1 MRLMRNRKSKEMVA
15 VKYVEREA
23 GAGLSKNT
31 EREIINHR
39 KLLHENIIRFH
50 EVCHFFVSTTLRHP
64 SALLMPLRNRRGNHV
79 AEVAYISQVYVTDK
93 HLAIVMEYA
102 SGGTLGQR
110 IDETGPFPEE
120 KAKELFLQL
129 IAGIDYCH
137 GLGYASASPFPA
149 ATYTHSAGFC
159 TCTQLN

>member
-50 EVCHFFVSTTLRHP
+50 EVRHF
-64 SALLMPLRNRRGNHV
+64 ALDTSPITAV
-79 AEVAYISQVYVTDK
+79 D
-93 HLAIVMEYA
+93 
-102 SGGTLGQR
+102 
-110 IDETGPFPEE
+110 DE
-120 KAKELFLQL
+120 
-129 IAGIDYCH
+129 
-137 GLGYASASPFPA
+137 
-149 ATYTHSAGFC
+149 
-159 TCTQLN
+159 

>member
-50 EVCHFFVSTTLRHP
+50 EVQPHTT
-64 SALLMPLRNRRGNHV
+64 
-79 AEVAYISQVYVTDK
+79 
-93 HLAIVMEYA
+93 
-102 SGGTLGQR
+102 
-110 IDETGPFPEE
+110 
-120 KAKELFLQL
+120 
-129 IAGIDYCH
+129 
-137 GLGYASASPFPA
+137 
-149 ATYTHSAGFC
+149 
-159 TCTQLN
+159 TQLDSNWSSQQQ